1 MSTMPLAQ
9 IHGRNQCRVDRVP
22 RPTAGPD
29 DVIIKVQLCGICG
42 SDLAYIRGGGLLGP
56 GQAMPI
62 GHELV
67 GTVFELGKNV
77 RHLQRGQRVVV
88 NPEGAGN
95 RIGNGGPEGGF
106 APYLRVRNV
115 AADRAAVIT
124 LPASLSPE
132 QGAMVEPLSVAMH
145 AVHQGGVLASDK
157 AVIFGAGPVGLGIL
171 LVLKYYGLSNIVV
184 SDLSERRLAVAQSL
198 GAKVHRGTSDVAAF
212 LSQQHG
218 VAEIAGLG
226 PMPAT
231 DIFFEATGAAAVFTQ
246 ITQLAQRGARA
257 VVVGVHQSP
266 VELDLVNV
274 LMRELR
280 IVGAMAYPTEFP
292 QVISMLE
299 SGSVDISPLITQR
312 YPLSRFDQAIARA
325 SDTETAIKVMVDCQ
339 V

>member
-9 IHGRNQCRVDRVP
+9 IHGLKQCRVDRVP
-22 RPTAGPD
+22 QPTAGPD
-29 DVIIKVQLCGICG
+29 DVVIQVRLCGICG
-42 SDLAYIRGGGLLGP
+42 SDLGYIRGGGLLGP
-56 GQAMPI
+56 GRAMPI
-62 GHELV
+62 GHELA

-77 RHLQRGQRVVV
+77 TQLQLGQRVVV

-115 AADRAAVIT
+115 AMDPSAVIALPDGLT
-124 LPASLSPE
+124 LE

-145 AVHQGGVLASDK
+145 AVHQGGATPGDR

-184 SDLSERRLAVAQSL
+184 IDLSETRLAVAQAL
-198 GAKVHRGTSDVAAF
+198 GAKVLCGGGELGPF

-218 VAEIAGLG
+218 VTEIAGLG
-226 PMPAT
+226 PVPAS
-231 DIFFEATGAAAVFTQ
+231 DIFFEATGAGPVFTQ
-246 ITQLAQRGARA
+246 ITQVAQRGARV
-257 VVVGVHQSP
+257 VVVGVHKSP

-292 QVISMLE
+292 QVIRMLE
-299 SGSVDISPLITQR
+299 SGEVDIAPLITQR
-312 YPLSRFDQAIARA
+312 YPLSRFDEAIARA
-325 SDTETAIKVMVDCQ
+325 SDAQTANKVKVDCQ
-339 V
+339 A